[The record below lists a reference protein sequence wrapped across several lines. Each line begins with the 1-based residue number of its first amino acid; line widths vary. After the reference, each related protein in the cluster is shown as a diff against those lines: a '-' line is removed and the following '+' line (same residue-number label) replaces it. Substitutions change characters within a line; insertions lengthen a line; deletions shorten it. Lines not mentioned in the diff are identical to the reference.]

1 MLIDSRSLFL
11 VLLSALLA
19 LGLSLRLWLL
29 LWLFLGFF
37 SLGLLFGWL
46 IESAFNK
53 GRDVVVFVVVSSTIL
68 LVLRHATEELLKLAE
83 LIWSD
88 LLENLGKQFLDCL
101 RLAVTSAHEDAFA
114 AGELNCAGQ
123 TRR

>member
-1 MLIDSRSLFL
+1 M
-11 VLLSALLA
+11 
-19 LGLSLRLWLL
+19 RLWFL

-46 IESAFNK
+46 LFGWLIESTFNK
-53 GRDVVVFVVVSSTIL
+53 GRDVVVFVFVFSIGAMRMGVT
-68 LVLRHATEELLKLAE
+68 VHATEELLKLAE